1 MQEGKQYKTF
11 YIRKKN
17 NTMSMGSFFILIPK
31 NGNAKEC
38 SSYHTI
44 VFISHVI
51 VARLCS
57 KSFKL
62 GFNNTW
68 TKNFQMYK
76 LGFEEAEET
85 EIRLP
90 SFVGSWRKQEKTST
104 SASLTALKPLTVW
117 ITTNCGKFLK
127 RWEYQTILPVSCKV
141 SMQVTKHV
149 RTGRGATHWLR
160 IGKVGW
166 QGCIL

>member
-1 MQEGKQYKTF
+1 MHFGLFLLIVTF
-11 YIRKKN
+11 IFTFQLSFLSQRKAMPEN
-17 NTMSMGSFFILIPK
+17 AQTIAQLCSFHILV
-31 NGNAKEC
+31 
-38 SSYHTI
+38 SL
-44 VFISHVI
+44 F
-51 VARLCS
+51 S

-62 GFNNTW
+62 GFISMW

-141 SMQVTKHV
+141 SMQVTKQV

>member
-11 YIRKKN
+11 YIREKN

-31 NGNAKEC
+31 NSNAKEC

-44 VFISHVI
+44 VFISHAL

-90 SFVGSWRKQEKTST
+90 SFVGSWRKQECSRKNIYFCFTDCVK
-104 SASLTALKPLTVW
+104 AFDCVDHH
-117 ITTNCGKFLK
+117 CGKFLK
-127 RWEYQTILPVSCKV
+127 RWECQTTLPASWETC
-141 SMQVTKHV
+141 MQVKKQQLEISITSDKQM
-149 RTGRGATHWLR
+149 
-160 IGKVGW
+160 IPP
-166 QGCIL
+166 